1 LDVPPPNPDAKRVHR
16 PAELKQALRILGKN
30 DKWREHRTMSRIAAC
45 FGLASGNLQAW
56 VDAKEEFLDLS
67 GKSFTVPVKPEERPA
82 TMVATEVSTPD
93 VVANTPPGGIA
104 HTTAPEPTESFE
116 PQSVPTPDVRLQ
128 QLTAENQ
135 ELKTRNEKLTASV
148 ELLGKEIQELRTRI
162 DQALARDL
170 QQSPATQVIEVSPD
184 GTTKN
189 VVRITVEVALAQK
202 K

>member
-1 LDVPPPNPDAKRVHR
+1 
-16 PAELKQALRILGKN
+16 
-30 DKWREHRTMSRIAAC
+30 
-45 FGLASGNLQAW
+45 
-56 VDAKEEFLDLS
+56 
-67 GKSFTVPVKPEERPA
+67 
-82 TMVATEVSTPD
+82 
-93 VVANTPPGGIA
+93 
-104 HTTAPEPTESFE
+104 
-116 PQSVPTPDVRLQ
+116 VPTPDVRLQ